1 MSNTLWP
8 HRRLGDV
15 LTQVSRPVAIGPTTQ
30 YRTLGMRWYAQGL
43 FAKEIKPGS
52 DMRATKLY
60 RVEQG
65 DLVYNRLFAWKG
77 SFALVEESNHDA
89 FVSAEFPCFRVR
101 KERAYPEY
109 LVYFLSRESVWD
121 EIQRRSTGQTNI
133 SRLRLKE
140 PDFLA
145 MEVPLPPVAEQ
156 RRIVGRIEEVA
167 SKIEEARRLRREAE
181 ENAEALFEQARAQ
194 AFEKAALHGVRPV
207 SEIATLE
214 RGRFS
219 HRPRN
224 DTRFFGGDHPWI
236 QITEIERS
244 AKYIREWSETL
255 NDAGLAISKKFPKGT
270 VLISIAATIGAVGIL
285 DFDCCIPD
293 SIVGLTPNEGADSE
307 FIYHYLGYVR
317 THLESIAPQS
327 AQKNINLRILAGL
340 PVPQVTLPVQRR
352 IVAELDTLQ
361 AEVDRLKRLQSDTA
375 AELEALLPSVLER
388 AFRGE
393 L

>member
-77 SFALVEESNHDA
+77 SFALVDESNHDA

-156 RRIVGRIEEVA
+156 RRIVTRIEQLVA
-167 SKIEEARRLRREAE
+167 KIEEARGLRASVGQDLYSLVLNAYGKLVEGTARMPMHKVAPLVRRSVQVDPSRSYPELGIRSFGKGTFHKPSLEGILVGSKRLFTIEPGDL
-181 ENAEALFEQARAQ
+181 LFNNVFAWEGAVAV
-194 AFEKAALHGVRPV
+194 AKPDD
-207 SEIATLE
+207 
-214 RGRFS
+214 RGRFGS
-219 HRPRN
+219 HRFISCVPAPDLATPEFLCFHFLTLEGLDAMGIASPGGAGRN
-224 DTRFFGGDHPWI
+224 RTLGLHALQG
-236 QITEIERS
+236 IEV
-244 AKYIREWSETL
+244 
-255 NDAGLAISKKFPKGT
+255 P
-270 VLISIAATIGAVGIL
+270 
-285 DFDCCIPD
+285 IPPID
-293 SIVGLTPNEGADSE
+293 
-307 FIYHYLGYVR
+307 
-317 THLESIAPQS
+317 
-327 AQKNINLRILAGL
+327 AQKWFTGLLLKAEGLR
-340 PVPQVTLPVQRR
+340 R
-352 IVAELDTLQ
+352 LQ
-361 AEVDRLKRLQSDTA
+361 AQA
-375 AELEALLPSVLER
+375 QAELEALLPSVLDR